1 MRHNTYKAQRREMNS
16 YSSSYVSGNWSRNRN
31 TVRHAGRTLGS
42 MSLFSIFGLL
52 ILIVGLIYVTQGTR
66 ATAYDYELSRIDTE
80 IDELSAQ
87 KDDLA
92 VEKARLTSIAAA
104 EQSTVAAAMED
115 TSVGGYA
122 E

>member
-1 MRHNTYKAQRREMNS
+1 M
-16 YSSSYVSGNWSRNRN
+16 
-31 TVRHAGRTLGS
+31 RHAGKTLGS

-66 ATAYDYELSRIDTE
+66 ATAYDYELSRIETE

-92 VEKARLTSIAAA
+92 VEMARLNSISAA
-104 EQSTVAAAMED
+104 EHSTVAAAMED
-115 TSVGGYA
+115 ASVGGYA